1 MKIIDTTTFFEEN
14 LMMDLRF
21 NILDPYVD
29 EFVVCEATF
38 THSGNKKKINF
49 KKENFPKFL
58 KKINHIVIDKE
69 PKDIIKKNILET
81 AELRKNS
88 IARINYQRNSIQEVL
103 KNYSDEDFII
113 YSDNDEIP
121 NLEKLNLK
129 EIQNNYIIFEQK
141 LFYYK
146 FNLTLPNLNW
156 FGSKGCKKK
165 NLSTI
170 ENLRA
175 IKNKKYSFYRIDTF
189 FSDLKHQNIKIIK
202 DGGWHFSNLK
212 TIDELERK
220 FLNDENH
227 AEYEIHGHSVEKIKK
242 NLENNTI
249 NYNHY
254 AKKNSDDRFTQ
265 SKLTKVEMSVLPDY
279 IKNNID
285 KYKDWLEIYS

>member
-49 KKENFPKFL
+49 KKENFPKFS

-69 PKDIIKKNILET
+69 PQNIINKNFLKT
-81 AELRKNS
+81 SDLRRNS

-103 KNYSDEDFII
+103 KNYSEEDFII

-121 NLEKLNLK
+121 NLENLNLK
-129 EIQNNYIIFEQK
+129 EIKNNYIIFEQK

-146 FNLTLPNLNW
+146 FNLSLPNLHW

-165 NLSTI
+165 ICQL
-170 ENLRA
+170 
-175 IKNKKYSFYRIDTF
+175 
-189 FSDLKHQNIKIIK
+189 
-202 DGGWHFSNLK
+202 
-212 TIDELERK
+212 
-220 FLNDENH
+220 
-227 AEYEIHGHSVEKIKK
+227 
-242 NLENNTI
+242 
-249 NYNHY
+249 
-254 AKKNSDDRFTQ
+254 
-265 SKLTKVEMSVLPDY
+265 
-279 IKNNID
+279 
-285 KYKDWLEIYS
+285 